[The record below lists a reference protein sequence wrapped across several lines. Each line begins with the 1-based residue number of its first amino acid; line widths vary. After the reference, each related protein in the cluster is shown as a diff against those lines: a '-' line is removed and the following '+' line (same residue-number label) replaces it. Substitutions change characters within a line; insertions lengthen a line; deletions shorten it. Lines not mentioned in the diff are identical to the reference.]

1 MPENERDE
9 IAQLEAGGEDRQ
21 EGDDGGHLVARILG
35 GSSGN
40 ENIVPMRDTVNRG
53 DYKKVENEIAQA
65 VKQGKNVDDSG
76 EIMYEGDETRP
87 SKIKR
92 VYEIDGEKSVLK
104 VDNVKK
110 SFDLME
116 DFEEN
121 IEKNDLENLLCEI
134 DDMHEDGCDVSIT
147 SILKKYDQS
156 GNLLSIRVGIRNETD
171 GEKTYKT
178 YDMKKAG

>member
-1 MPENERDE
+1 MKE
-9 IAQLEAGGEDRQ
+9 
-21 EGDDGGHLVARILG
+21 
-35 GSSGN
+35 
-40 ENIVPMRDTVNRG
+40 M
-53 DYKKVENEIAQA
+53 
-65 VKQGKNVDDSG
+65 KQDQ
-76 EIMYEGDETRP
+76 
-87 SKIKR
+87 
-92 VYEIDGEKSVLK
+92 KSVLK